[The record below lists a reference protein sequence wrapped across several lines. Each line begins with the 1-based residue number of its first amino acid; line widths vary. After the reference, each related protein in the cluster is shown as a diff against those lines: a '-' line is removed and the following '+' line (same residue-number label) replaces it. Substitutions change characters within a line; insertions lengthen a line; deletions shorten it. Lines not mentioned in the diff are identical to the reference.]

1 MVENNTN
8 PGQEKAEEIDLRELF
23 NLIGRAF
30 KGLGNR
36 FLRLFIFFKINF
48 FKLLGLIFLG
58 LVIGYALNQLITK
71 KYKTEIIVKPN
82 FDSKE
87 YLYEVVGE
95 IQSKLTASDTTFFKS
110 LGLKVEDLRG
120 FSVKISPVEN
130 EDENIDNTKRDTD
143 YLKVLQDYKENEFV
157 IDAVRLEIL
166 KKIIFT
172 HRITF
177 NFKNLEKGEES
188 SRILLNYINS
198 NPYYYELHKVYRKNA
213 ESRIQNNNELITQI
227 DNLIEKYASRLDKG
241 NYLEHKQPSVL
252 FDGDEPLDA
261 TGLLTFKNKLIQEIE
276 ESQIRLA
283 ELENPISVINFGKA
297 RKIETRFFTNATT
310 LVPLTFIILFFLW
323 IFFQYLNRKSNELI

>member
-8 PGQEKAEEIDLRELF
+8 SGQEKEEEIDLRELF

-36 FLRLFIFFKINF
+36 FLRLFVFFKINF

-166 KKIIFT
+166 KKIIFQQLFLMMNLL
-172 HRITF
+172 HLSKRISQ
-177 NFKNLEKGEES
+177 K
-188 SRILLNYINS
+188 Y
-198 NPYYYELHKVYRKNA
+198 
-213 ESRIQNNNELITQI
+213 LI
-227 DNLIEKYASRLDKG
+227 
-241 NYLEHKQPSVL
+241 
-252 FDGDEPLDA
+252 
-261 TGLLTFKNKLIQEIE
+261 
-276 ESQIRLA
+276 
-283 ELENPISVINFGKA
+283 
-297 RKIETRFFTNATT
+297 
-310 LVPLTFIILFFLW
+310 
-323 IFFQYLNRKSNELI
+323 